1 MSYYMGDYYQGDP
14 FLGGLFKK
22 VAGTVRGAVGGFLRG
37 GPVSAI
43 TGGVAGAIGAR
54 SRLGRPS
61 MTRLPVLRSTAV
73 TRVPGIKGGLQRIV
87 PGGATGLEVLD
98 TIGVRKRRRMNV
110 GNAKALRRAIRRM
123 DGFVGLARKS
133 LKHTNYKL
141 VSKSAGRRSYRKRC
155 D

>member
-14 FLGGLFKK
+14 FLGGLFRK
-22 VAGTVRGAVGGFLRG
+22 VAGTVKGAVGGFLRG

-43 TGGVAGAIGAR
+43 TGGVAGAVGAR
-54 SRLGRPS
+54 ARLGRPGIQ
-61 MTRLPVLRSTAV
+61 RLPVSRMKV
-73 TRVPGIKGGLQRIV
+73 TRVPGVIGGLQRIV

-98 TIGVRKRRRMNV
+98 TMGLRKRRRMNV